1 MDDLVFA
8 LILRS
13 GQFPGYRWR
22 LTNITSD
29 IVTVLTLVSTSFTS
43 LSPPRQPNRLAVLG
57 LQMQALDLPLSM
69 IPEAAAP
76 FVGQRLQRQPP
87 GRGLRSSVP
96 GDDGAGTSTLVW
108 NLPPPPDERCA
119 AERSSDGS
127 GRDALAAGR
136 LGRQALHA
144 VRASSPIS
152 NSEITTSPSH
162 PSSLAPPP
170 LLLSAAWRSI
180 CTVAIPQ
187 LQAMLRQ
194 TRVSMALV
202 MVMSAISLEAGDVWE
217 ARRGL
222 KRQPLAPE
230 AGNRKHAANGITE
243 QQVQNHAARA
253 TSLVR
258 HVASLHEL
266 FASSPSGL
274 PDEAAVMGLLREL
287 RVARIQAAAREMLQA
302 RLRRL
307 QTPAALSSSAAGSSH
322 KESVGAS
329 SRSALGLPSLMLRKR
344 GTAARG
350 IANPSTGA
358 GFSPIE
364 EPSADGHDDELGAA
378 GAPSAA
384 AASILEQL
392 ASRAQQYSRGF
403 AALSANRRAAR
414 KQQQAVVTAA
424 VVSGPAGIPAL
435 PSRRPRGGMKAR
447 RQAQAHLDKE
457 MWKKSLQ
464 SLA

>member
-217 ARRGL
+217 AKRGL
-222 KRQPLAPE
+222 KRQAQAPE
-230 AGNRKHAANGITE
+230 QGSRKHVAETTE
-243 QQVQNHAARA
+243 QTQERVARA
-253 TSLVR
+253 ASLVR
-258 HVASLHEL
+258 HVASLRKL
-266 FASSPSGL
+266 FASSSPGGL

-287 RVARIQAAAREMLQA
+287 RVARIQAAAREMLRV
-302 RLRRL
+302 RLKRL
-307 QTPAALSSSAAGSSH
+307 QTPTASFAAAAGSSE
-322 KESVGAS
+322 KGSVGAS
-329 SRSALGLPSLMLRKR
+329 CRSVLGLPSLMLRKR
-344 GTAARG
+344 STAVHSA
-350 IANPSTGA
+350 ADLSTDV
-358 GFSPIE
+358 GFPPGE
-364 EPSADGHDDELGAA
+364 EPAADGHDELGAA

-384 AASILEQL
+384 AASILDQL
-392 ASRAQQYSRGF
+392 ASRALQYSRGF

-414 KQQQAVVTAA
+414 MQQQAVVTAA
-424 VVSGPAGIPAL
+424 VVSGPAGIPTL

-464 SLA
+464 SPA